1 MAKKLILDAQV
12 VEINDKVRI
21 LGTLS
26 GCLDAVD

>member
-21 LGTLS
+21 LGTLR
-26 GCLDAVD
+26 VNKT